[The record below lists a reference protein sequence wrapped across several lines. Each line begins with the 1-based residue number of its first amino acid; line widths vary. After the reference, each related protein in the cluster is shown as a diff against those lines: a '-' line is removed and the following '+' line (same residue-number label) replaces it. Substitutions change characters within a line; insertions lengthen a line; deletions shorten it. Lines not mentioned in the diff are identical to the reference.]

1 MDPLP
6 VETPLPQPRP
16 IKPLW
21 RTGVALVCKKCSG
34 NKKSDLRRWLK
45 RRIKHDGLHQEL
57 RVLGVGCLDVCPKSR
72 VTVVVE
78 QEGQPPTFL
87 IVGTEE
93 REALYAQ
100 LASAVPRPH

>member
-34 NKKSDLRRWLK
+34 NKKSDLRR
-45 RRIKHDGLHQEL
+45 
-57 RVLGVGCLDVCPKSR
+57 
-72 VTVVVE
+72 
-78 QEGQPPTFL
+78 GQPPTFL